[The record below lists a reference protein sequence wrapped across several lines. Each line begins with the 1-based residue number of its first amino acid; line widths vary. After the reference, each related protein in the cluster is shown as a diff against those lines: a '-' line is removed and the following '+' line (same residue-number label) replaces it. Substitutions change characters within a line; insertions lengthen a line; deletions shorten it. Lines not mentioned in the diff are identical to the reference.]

1 MQVIG
6 GIPENVLILRIKQG
20 DQTAFELLFKFYY
33 PGLVV
38 FASHF
43 GIDRADSEEIVQ
55 DFFVRI
61 WQHRHKINQSD
72 SLKAYFFTS
81 IKNKSLNLLKQKKR
95 NDNLI
100 KKLLQVSEE
109 SHSYNYDIFIE
120 SELQNKIRSSF
131 NLIPPRSKEVFFL
144 SRVTGIS
151 NDEIAKRLDI
161 SKRTVETHISN
172 ALKILKTELKEFL
185 TLLILIDILLK

>member
-6 GIPENVLILRIKQG
+6 GIPENVLIDRIKQG

-43 GIDRADSEEIVQ
+43 GIDQADSEEIVQ

-81 IKNKSLNLLKQKKR
+81 IKNKSLNVLKQKKR
-95 NDNLI
+95 NDKLI
-100 KKLLQVSEE
+100 KKLILVSEE

-120 SELQNKIRSSF
+120 SELQTKIRTSF